1 MSFLHADLRHNWNNK
16 RLMKRWL
23 KEVIASFNLK
33 TGSIQIISC
42 SDEYLLEV
50 NRKFLQHD
58 YYTDIITFDESEK
71 DVINGDLII
80 SIERV
85 RENAEQYGVSTEEE
99 LNRVIVHGIL
109 HLVGFRD
116 KSEKEISTMRK
127 EENKALSALK
137 GLTV

>member
-1 MSFLHADLRHNWNNK
+1 MHADLRHNWKNK
-16 RLMKRWL
+16 ILRKRWL

-33 TGSIQIISC
+33 TGNIQIISC
-42 SDEYLLEV
+42 TDEYLLDV
-50 NRKFLQHD
+50 NKKFLQHD